1 MSAMRHKN
9 MVAVDLFYWAMM
21 LSACCMGET
30 VADFMSHGP
39 LQLGY
44 AHASIVLVAMVC
56 GSLYAERSARVPNE
70 ARYWT
75 TIVIMSTAGTTMAD
89 FISRTL
95 DWGYFWGTLFLAVL
109 FAATFLVWHRRAHPK
124 NPLLPDVDLEV
135 HRKSLPQTDA
145 RYWTAIM
152 VASTLGTTL
161 GDSLTN
167 GTHLG
172 FGGGS
177 LLRVTVLAI
186 VLFAEH
192 RAKVPNEARYW
203 MALVSAS
210 TIGATSGD
218 YLTKEE
224 GLNFGYGWGIGSLVV
239 LFIAIT
245 VIGRRRAPSPSAKEA
260 FTFT

>member
-1 MSAMRHKN
+1 MRHKN
-9 MVAVDLFYWAMM
+9 IVAVDSYYWAMM

-30 VADFMSHGP
+30 VADFLSYGP
-39 LQLGY
+39 LHLGY
-44 AHASIVLVAMVC
+44 ARASILLVAMVC
-56 GSLYAERSARVPNE
+56 ATLWAEQQAPNPNE

-75 TIVIMSTAGTTMAD
+75 VIVIMSTAGTTMAD

-95 DWGYFWGTLFLAVL
+95 DWGYLWGTLFLAGL
-109 FAATFLVWHRRAHPK
+109 FAATLLVWHRRTQPSD
-124 NPLLPDVDLEV
+124 LLPDLDLEE
-135 HRKSLPQTDA
+135 HRKSLVETDA

-167 GTHLG
+167 GMYLG

-177 LLRVTVLAI
+177 LLLLSFLAI
-186 VLFAEH
+186 ILFAEY
-192 RAKVPNEARYW
+192 RAKAPNEARYW

-218 YLTKEE
+218 YLTKDE
-224 GLNFGYGWGIGSLVV
+224 GLNLGYGWGIGSLVV
-239 LFIAIT
+239 LFVAIS
-245 VIGRRRAPSPSAKEA
+245 VIGLRRAPSFPPGQAS
-260 FTFT
+260 TVP